1 MKREN
6 IFASEER
13 FWGKSDSQTIQNAV
27 DYAKKTGANSVTIP
41 RLNPRTGENVWIIEE
56 AIILPSE
63 MEVVLDNA
71 HLRQEDKMMDNIFRN
86 FRNTETEGH
95 AIAEQ
100 SRKIVIRG
108 VGNALL
114 DGGNHNGLTE
124 KTSKLE
130 GMPIASFNC
139 MILFYNI
146 RDFVIEGLELRDHRY
161 WALQLI
167 HAERG
172 RLSDL
177 RFMGECHCPN
187 QDAIDLRIGCSNII
201 IERIIGQTGDDVVA
215 LSAINMN
222 TQKYPFHVEGHESDI
237 HDIIIRDVIATS
249 VECAVI
255 ALRNNNGSKMHDI
268 TIDNIH
274 CNDNYA
280 FQDGKR
286 YPDYPS
292 YKINPFDIVRI
303 RKGNEPYT
311 LLRVGQPGYFS
322 PPDGRN
328 AIMGEV
334 YNIHATNLHMQM
346 GCVILANV
354 TLENCYFGN
363 IYAGNDVDYIFTTKE
378 LRTQRVYGADL
389 KNVVFENVFYKNEDN
404 DFATAFDLHQ
414 KDQEFTAENVLV
426 RNAFLGNCKT
436 PFRVDYGKLSY
447 SGVFGKNVEK
457 ESGSV
462 TPVEKE

>member
-1 MKREN
+1 MNGN
-6 IFASEER
+6 ILASEER
-13 FWGKSDSQTIQNAV
+13 FWGETDSKTIQNAV
-27 DYAKKTGANSVTIP
+27 DYAKKTGANSVTVP
-41 RLNPRTGENVWIIEE
+41 RFNPRTGKNVWIIEE

-63 MEVVLDNA
+63 MEIVLDNA

-86 FRNTETEGH
+86 FLDVATEGH
-95 AIAEQ
+95 TLSQQ
-100 SRKIVIRG
+100 SRRIVIRG

-114 DGGNHNGLTE
+114 DGGTHNGLTE

-130 GMPIASFNC
+130 GMPPASRNC

-146 RDFVIEGLELRDHRY
+146 RDFLIEGLELRDHRY
-161 WALQLI
+161 WAIHLV

-201 IERIIGQTGDDVVA
+201 IERIVGQTGDDVVA
-215 LSAINMN
+215 LSAINKN
-222 TQKYPFHVEGHESDI
+222 SEKYLYHVSDHESDI

-274 CNDNYA
+274 SNDNYA
-280 FQDGKR
+280 LQDGKR
-286 YPDYPS
+286 YPDYPT
-292 YKINPFDIVRI
+292 YKIRPFDIVRI
-303 RKGNEPYT
+303 RESNEPYA
-311 LLRVGQPGYFS
+311 LLRIGQPGYLS
-322 PPDGRN
+322 GPDSRN
-328 AIMGEV
+328 AVLGEV
-334 YNIHATNLHMQM
+334 YNIHATNLHTFT
-346 GCVILANV
+346 GCMILANV

-363 IYAGNDVDYIFTTKE
+363 LYAGNDVDYIFTTKE
-378 LRTQRVYGADL
+378 LRTERVYGADL

-404 DFATAFDLHQ
+404 EFGVAFDLIQ
-414 KDQEFTAENVLV
+414 KDQEFTAENVFV
-426 RNAFLGNCKT
+426 RNAFLGNCKK
-436 PFRVDYGKLSY
+436 PFFVNYGSLSY
-447 SGVFGKNVEK
+447 SGVYGTHVEK

-462 TPVEKE
+462 TPGEKE